1 MIKIRSRWNNS
12 VGIRLDCFEGMQAL
26 RLYKV
31 VFLVCII
38 ITLRGIVDKR
48 ARCNETVQAQ
58 DALSD
63 KCKRVVIENFALYP
77 VHENTPAMS
86 GSQYQFEFYTE
97 IAGTCER

>member
-1 MIKIRSRWNNS
+1 MRGTQGS
-12 VGIRLDCFEGMQAL
+12 VGGTTDVVSLSDQIQRYKTRL
-26 RLYKV
+26 
-31 VFLVCII
+31 
-38 ITLRGIVDKR
+38 LRGDANAQTLQVDKR